1 MVRLVAA
8 AADWTHWNRPD
19 VMREATYNAAR
30 VGAGLTRE
38 QHIVFGYHAS
48 QGRIG
53 LCVHLPSEGCWA
65 ALLVGMAQGGVDVV
79 AQAAA
84 AVFVL

>member
-1 MVRLVAA
+1 MVRFAA
-8 AADWTHWNRPD
+8 AAVGWAIRVNRCD
-19 VMREATYNAAR
+19 AGGHVHAAR

-65 ALLVGMAQGGVDVV
+65 ALLVGMAQGGVAVV